1 MKGFFDK
8 LVKACPS
15 LPFLALGVWLAWAYI
30 AYSGTAWLSDTEMN
44 GANISTMYIVSTL
57 TFGIVLLAS
66 TFRAA
71 RIRQLLERPAVV
83 IAGGAFA
90 SLGCLVIVL
99 IGPYYLTKVLPY
111 DLITALFYIASACT
125 GLGTAVVGLKCG
137 QLYGAIAPRKA
148 ILYTALSH
156 VAIAVIYFTVIGSPS
171 WQPVPGGPSLAGILA
186 FVGMPLA
193 AAGAAALSFIAPLGE
208 KAERAESRSRFPRSF
223 WKLAAVTFA
232 FSFVVVALRSMLV
245 EVSPIDVTLDN
256 TRLVM
261 LLRMAM
267 ALVFAAAA
275 IGVEGER
282 FDFGK
287 IYSVIMA
294 AVVALIAFCPIVGV
308 THLGWSALVTFLSAV
323 FEFVLWCILA
333 FVVYQRHISAVL
345 VFGFGYGAFMAGSGA
360 GWLAGVHV
368 FPQIAATGNSIVLY
382 LVLAFAVLACAFVLF
397 SEKEFDRLFKPEGEG
412 EASLNDLL
420 GDELPGM
427 RPDDADAHT
436 NKKGRFGLAIDA
448 LADQAGLSRREK
460 DVLRCLAMGYDA
472 GAAAKRLQVSW
483 NTVRTHTRN
492 VYAKLDIHS
501 RQELIDLV
509 DRATERTQ
517 ER

>member
-1 MKGFFDK
+1 M
-8 LVKACPS
+8 
-15 LPFLALGVWLAWAYI
+15 
-30 AYSGTAWLSDTEMN
+30 
-44 GANISTMYIVSTL
+44 
-57 TFGIVLLAS
+57 
-66 TFRAA
+66 
-71 RIRQLLERPAVV
+71 
-83 IAGGAFA
+83 
-90 SLGCLVIVL
+90 
-99 IGPYYLTKVLPY
+99 
-111 DLITALFYIASACT
+111 
-125 GLGTAVVGLKCG
+125 
-137 QLYGAIAPRKA
+137 
-148 ILYTALSH
+148 
-156 VAIAVIYFTVIGSPS
+156 
-171 WQPVPGGPSLAGILA
+171 PGGPSLAGILA

-193 AAGAAALSFIAPLGE
+193 AAGAAALSFIAPSGE
-208 KAERAESRSRFPRSF
+208 KAERGESRSRFPRSF

-308 THLGWSALVTFLSAV
+308 THPGWSALVTFLSAV

-412 EASLNDLL
+412 EASLDDLL

>member
-1 MKGFFDK
+1 MKGFFEK

-30 AYSGTAWLSDTEMN
+30 ACSGTAWLSDTEMN
-44 GANISTMYIVSTL
+44 GANISTMYIVFTL

-223 WKLAAVTFA
+223 WKL
-232 FSFVVVALRSMLV
+232 
-245 EVSPIDVTLDN
+245 
-256 TRLVM
+256 
-261 LLRMAM
+261 
-267 ALVFAAAA
+267 
-275 IGVEGER
+275 
-282 FDFGK
+282 
-287 IYSVIMA
+287 MA

-397 SEKEFDRLFKPEGEG
+397 SEKEFDRLFKPEGEA